1 MKRNLIGTCLTVLF
15 LLLSVSLGFA
25 DTSAENAVKQN
36 ILVEPIKGLSDDFM
50 KGVDISSLADIEKAG
65 GKFYNA
71 NGEEADI
78 FEILKEHGVNWVRLR
93 IWNNPTYA
101 EDLYDAYGNL
111 IAKKGE
117 AYGGG
122 NNSVEVDIPL
132 AVRAKK
138 AGLKLLLD
146 FQS

>member
-1 MKRNLIGTCLTVLF
+1 MSKKLIAKSLIALCLMLCATFV
-15 LLLSVSLGFA
+15 FA
-25 DTSAENAVKQN
+25 DNSADLAVKQN
-36 ILVEPIKGLSDDFM
+36 ILVEPVKGLSDDFI

-65 GKFYNA
+65 GKYYNA
-71 NGEEADI
+71 QGKEADI
-78 FEILKEHGVNWVRLR
+78 FEILKENGVNWVRLR

-132 AVRAKK
+132 AVRAKE
-138 AGLKLLLD
+138 AGLKLLGYVLK
-146 FQS
+146 